1 MLKNKNCDLN
11 NIMAIIMDVDGI
23 LTDGKIFLG
32 SGDIE
37 LKAFHVR
44 DGMAMNIARKSGIK
58 IGLITSRT
66 SEVVKKRGEELKV
79 DYLFQGIKNK
89 LSKLTEMSKSENI
102 PLGKICY
109 IGDDIV
115 DIPLLK
121 KVGFSATVFDAPEEV
136 KSCVSYISEK
146 RGGKEAVREIIQFI
160 LTEQGKW
167 KKTIDSMI
175 EEWERDLPTAN

>member
-23 LTDGKIFLG
+23 LTDGRIILG

-102 PLGKICY
+102 PLGK
-109 IGDDIV
+109 
-115 DIPLLK
+115 
-121 KVGFSATVFDAPEEV
+121 
-136 KSCVSYISEK
+136 
-146 RGGKEAVREIIQFI
+146 RR
-160 LTEQGKW
+160 W
-167 KKTIDSMI
+167 
-175 EEWERDLPTAN
+175 